1 MDIIDFYQKARN
13 LITQEKFDQLKSLTI
28 KKPTYFN
35 WVTDVFEGMNLKQ
48 YGESEALIWRSSVGE
63 KVREKR
69 YTFQQISAEA
79 NQFLN
84 FVRAKGVE
92 QGNYMYT
99 QIPLLPANWIGYLA
113 AIKGGLVLIPAATT
127 LAVRDIVYR
136 FETLLPQLVIADL
149 ENAKKIEAAEQ
160 ELLKKGRNQKIKL
173 KIILDGELDGWHS
186 IQEIYTH
193 AVEAEAEKTRADD
206 PLFLFFT
213 SGTTGMPKVVTHTHL
228 TYPLGH
234 LSTAS
239 WVGVRPGDIHY
250 NISQPGWA
258 KFAWSSFFAPWVMGA
273 TIFANHVNKFVP
285 TEQLQ
290 VIADYGITTFCAP
303 PTVLRMLIQQDLT
316 PYNFKLRQ
324 CVAAGEPLNP
334 DVIEKWKQGTDTLI
348 RDGYGQTETTALVA
362 NLPGAKVKYGSMGN
376 PTFMYDIKIANDAG
390 LELPPLEEG
399 HICVVGP
406 EEGVNGVFKEYMGDE
421 ERRKKVFKN
430 GLYYTGDKAYKDEE
444 GYIWF
449 VGRDDDVIKA
459 SDYRVGPFE
468 VESVLIEH
476 EAVVE
481 SAVVASPHEL
491 RGAAVKAFVVL
502 KEGQEPSEALAK
514 ELFDFSAKNLA
525 TYKIPRIIEFVEE
538 FPKTI
543 SGKIRRIELRSN
555 EAMQKMKQLKGTHE
569 YYHEKY

>member
-1 MDIIDFYQKARN
+1 MNIIDFYQEARN
-13 LITQEKFDQLKSLTI
+13 LIAQEKFDQLKSLSVE
-28 KKPTYFN
+28 KPEYFN
-35 WVTDVFEGMNLKQ
+35 WVVDVFEGMNLRD
-48 YGESEALIWRSSVGE
+48 YGDSEALIWTSNVGGQ
-63 KVREKR
+63 KQEKR
-69 YTFQQISAEA
+69 YTFRQISEEA

-84 FVRAKGVE
+84 FIRSHGVT
-92 QGNYMYT
+92 QSNYIYT

-113 AIKGGLVLIPAATT
+113 AIKGGMVLIPAATT

-149 ENAKKIEAAEQ
+149 ENAQKIETAEQ
-160 ELLKKGRNQKIKL
+160 ELLKKDGTKKITL
-173 KIILDGELDGWHS
+173 KIILDGTLKGWHS
-186 IQEIYTH
+186 INEIYNQPK
-193 AVEAEAEKTRADD
+193 EAAPATTKPDD

-239 WVGVRPGDIHY
+239 WIGVRPGDVHY

-273 TIFANHVNKFVP
+273 TIFANYVSKFVP
-285 TEQLQ
+285 TEQLEA
-290 VIADYGITTFCAP
+290 VANYGISTFCAP
-303 PTVLRMLIQQDLT
+303 PTVLRMLIQQDLSQ
-316 PYNFKLRQ
+316 YNFKLRQ

-334 DVIEKWKQGTDTLI
+334 DVIEKWKQGTGTLI

-362 NLPGAKVKYGSMGN
+362 NVPGAEVKYGSMGK
-376 PTFMYDIKIANDAG
+376 PTFMYDIKIADDNG
-390 LELPPLEEG
+390 NELPALEEG
-399 HICVVGP
+399 HICVVNP
-406 EEGVNGVFKEYMGDE
+406 EGNVNGIFKEYMGDE
-421 ERRKKVFKN
+421 ERKKKVFKN

-476 EAVVE
+476 DTVIE

-502 KEGQEPSEALAK
+502 KEGSEPSEALAK
-514 ELFDFSAKNLA
+514 ELFEFSGKNLA
-525 TYKIPRIIEFVEE
+525 TYKIPRIIEFVDE
-538 FPKTI
+538 FPK
-543 SGKIRRIELRSN
+543 
-555 EAMQKMKQLKGTHE
+555 Q
-569 YYHEKY
+569 

>member
-1 MDIIDFYQKARN
+1 MIDFYREARN
-13 LITQEKFDQLKSLTI
+13 LIAQEKFDQLNTLSVD
-28 KKPTYFN
+28 KPEYFN
-35 WVTDVFEGMNLKQ
+35 WVVDVFEGMNLKD
-48 YGESEALIWRSSVGE
+48 YGESEALIWVSNVGE
-63 KVREKR
+63 QKQEKR
-69 YTFQQISAEA
+69 YTFRQISEES

-84 FVRAKGVE
+84 FVRAHGVT
-92 QGNYMYT
+92 QSNYMYT

-113 AIKGGLVLIPAATT
+113 AIKGGMVLIPAATT
-127 LAVRDIVYR
+127 LAVRDIIYR

-149 ENAKKIEAAEQ
+149 ENAQKIEEAEQ
-160 ELLKKGRNQKIKL
+160 ELLKKDGSKKITL
-173 KIILDGELDGWHS
+173 KIILDGDLEGWHS
-186 IQEIYTH
+186 IEEIYDQSTS
-193 AVEAEAEKTRADD
+193 AEAATTKADD

-239 WVGVRPGDIHY
+239 WVGVRPGDVHY

-273 TIFANHVNKFVP
+273 TIFANYVSKFVP
-285 TEQLQ
+285 TEQLEA
-290 VIADYGITTFCAP
+290 VANYGISTFCAP
-303 PTVLRMLIQQDLT
+303 PTVLRMLIQQDLSI
-316 PYNFKLRQ
+316 YDFKLRQ

-334 DVIEKWKQGTDTLI
+334 DVIEKWKQGTGTLI

-362 NLPGAKVKYGSMGN
+362 NVPGAEVKYGSMGK
-376 PTFMYDIKIANDAG
+376 PTFMYDIRIANDDG
-390 LELPPLEEG
+390 NELPPLEEG
-399 HICVVGP
+399 HICVVNP
-406 EEGVNGVFKEYMGDE
+406 EGNVNGIFKEYMGDE
-421 ERRKKVFKN
+421 ERKQKVFKH
-430 GLYYTGDKAYKDEE
+430 GLYYTGDKAYKDKE

-476 EAVVE
+476 EAVIE

-502 KEGQEPSEALAK
+502 KEGVAPSEHLAK
-514 ELFDFSAKNLA
+514 ELFEFSGKNLA
-525 TYKIPRIIEFVEE
+525 TYKIPRIIEFVDE

-543 SGKIRRIELRSN
+543 SGKIRRVELRAN
-555 EAMQKMKQLKGTHE
+555 EAMNKMKQVKGSQE
-569 YYHEKY
+569 YFHEKY

>member
-1 MDIIDFYQKARN
+1 MNIIDFYQEARN
-13 LITQEKFDQLKSLTI
+13 LIAQEKFDQLSTLSVD
-28 KKPTYFN
+28 KPAYFN
-35 WVTDVFEGMNLKQ
+35 WVVDVFEGMNLKN
-48 YGESEALIWRSSVGE
+48 YGDSEALIWVNNTGE
-63 KVREKR
+63 QKQEKR
-69 YTFQQISAEA
+69 YTFRQISEEA

-84 FVRAKGVE
+84 FVRAHGVQ
-92 QGNYMYT
+92 QGDLMYT

-113 AIKGGLVLIPAATT
+113 AIKGGMVLIPAATT

-136 FETLLPQLVIADL
+136 FETLLPQLVIADE
-149 ENAKKIEAAEQ
+149 ENARKIEAAEQ
-160 ELLKKGRNQKIKL
+160 ALLEKDSSKKITL
-173 KIILDGELDGWHS
+173 KIILEGSLEGWYS
-186 IQEIYTH
+186 IEEIYNQPTS
-193 AVEAEAEKTRADD
+193 ADAASTKADD

-239 WVGVRPGDIHY
+239 WIGLRPGDVHY

-273 TIFANHVNKFVP
+273 TIFANYVSKFVP
-285 TEQLQ
+285 TEQLEA
-290 VIADYGITTFCAP
+290 VANYGISTFCAP
-303 PTVLRMLIQQDLT
+303 PTVLRMLIQQDLSK
-316 PYNFKLRQ
+316 YKFKLRQ

-334 DVIEKWKQGTDTLI
+334 DVIEKWKQGTNTLI

-362 NLPGAKVKYGSMGN
+362 NVPGAEVKYGSMGK
-376 PTFMYDIKIANDAG
+376 PTFMYDIRIADDEGN
-390 LELPPLEEG
+390 ELPPLEEG
-399 HICVVGP
+399 HICVVNP
-406 EEGVNGVFKEYMGDE
+406 EGKVNGVFKEYMGDE
-421 ERRKKVFKN
+421 ERKKKVFKH
-430 GLYYTGDKAYKDEE
+430 GLYYTGDKAYKDKE
-444 GYIWF
+444 GYVWF

-476 EAVVE
+476 ETVVE

-502 KEGQEPSEALAK
+502 KEGIQPSKDLAK
-514 ELFDFSAKNLA
+514 DLFDFSGKNLA

-543 SGKIRRIELRSN
+543 SGKIRRVELRAN
-555 EAMQKMKQLKGTHE
+555 EAMNKVKQVKSTHE
-569 YYHEKY
+569 YFHEKY